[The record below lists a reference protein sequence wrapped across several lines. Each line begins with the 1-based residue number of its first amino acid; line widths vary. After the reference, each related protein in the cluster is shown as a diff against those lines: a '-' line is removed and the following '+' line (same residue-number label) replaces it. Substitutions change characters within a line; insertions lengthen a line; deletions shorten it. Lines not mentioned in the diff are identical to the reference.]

1 MGYPKLVNLYVGREV
16 DFSEY
21 NLIDHKD
28 GNGVQIEFWNITDK
42 PKPTIEELEALQSTL
57 EKQVRKP
64 ELQAQIDEI
73 DKKRIR
79 AIAEPALKDGGKTWL
94 EYYTEQIQELRAQI
108 LEL

>member
-1 MGYPKLVNLYVGREV
+1 MDYLKLINLYVGRSV
-16 DFSEY
+16 DFSEFR
-21 NLIDHKD
+21 LVDHSD
-28 GNGVQIEFWNITDK
+28 GNGIQIEFWNIADK
-42 PKPTIEELEALQSTL
+42 PQPTMAELEALQSTL
-57 EKQVRKP
+57 EKQVRKS

-79 AIAEPALKDGGKTWL
+79 AIAEPVLKDGGKTWL